1 MLGRRAQI
9 ESVRGTEV
17 SVRAGAQWGQGW
29 VPSATT
35 TPRPL
40 SWGRRRSTVEAWIHS
55 STFTT
60 INIFTFG
67 MEKKMKTVSL
77 RFWIPFL
84 FFPKINASQGS
95 LSMVCAYPGSLFPV
109 SITKWNKY
117 ICGLQRTSFCLNHF
131 PWNLKKKKKVTFAS
145 ISVTPPTLTRQ
156 LMTST
161 WWPCYKGHCEMTKL
175 TLCEIKPS
183 GGLDLAKTLANKG
196 GRRPGNRTDHKH
208 MLCWLKGSYRKDPIT
223 VFSAAPW
230 PQPSNR
236 KVKGNF
242 DKLKYHYH

>member
-1 MLGRRAQI
+1 MFGGLRDQCALALSG
-9 ESVRGTEV
+9 G
-17 SVRAGAQWGQGW
+17 RAGCLVPQQPPA
-29 VPSATT
+29 PSAEVDGVLLWKHGYTQALL
-35 TPRPL
+35 PQ
-40 SWGRRRSTVEAWIHS
+40 STYLHSAWKKKKKWKLYLYV
-55 STFTT
+55 
-60 INIFTFG
+60 FG
-67 MEKKMKTVSL
+67 
-77 RFWIPFL
+77 FFPF

-131 PWNLKKKKKVTFAS
+131 PWNLKKKVTFAS